1 MIEIPLRCKPT
12 AFVAAGIMASALIVL
27 TGCKERTT
35 TASVTGVNYTDETIA
50 GFQVI
55 QPDDFDNRS
64 PTQEAMAYGAGGQ
77 MCCYALP
84 YHWHEGLKIELKVEP
99 DIQLPVFDGQYQR
112 EHDKRRDEG
121 TLYQYVEVDVSHYEP
136 GKAQLLWIQ
145 FLPNKQYRAI
155 ATDLA
160 PNSPNFPSDVKGW
173 PVPSVAFRHKLWEI
187 EVDRVKKEKY
197 FSLQY
202 LNKKRSESD
211 WEETWDSYKNNT
223 KISKINEDGFK
234 GYADIRFR
242 AEEENSDKKIFLYYT
257 NRLKNLLENEPK

>member
-12 AFVAAGIMASALIVL
+12 AFIAASIMASALIVL

-84 YHWHEGLKIELKVEP
+84 YHWREGLKVRLKVEP
-99 DIQLPVFDGQYQR
+99 DLISENASDYYAEYAQ
-112 EHDKRRDEG
+112 RRDTG
-121 TLYQYVEVDVSHYEP
+121 TLYYNVEVPVSQYAP

-145 FLPNKQYRAI
+145 FLPHQQHRAI
-155 ATDLA
+155 ATDLD
-160 PNSPNFPSDVKGW
+160 PTNPDFPSDTKGW
-173 PVPSVAFRHKLWEI
+173 PVPSVAFRHKLWEV
-187 EVDRVKKEKY
+187 EVDRVHSMVKVSSSTLNEMNEGNDDYWKNQWDYWSKTNEIKTGDFYGFQDKNFRKFMREMIVSNLKY
-197 FSLQY
+197 
-202 LNKKRSESD
+202 SE
-211 WEETWDSYKNNT
+211 ERLGALL
-223 KISKINEDGFK
+223 KI
-234 GYADIRFR
+234 
-242 AEEENSDKKIFLYYT
+242 
-257 NRLKNLLENEPK
+257 EPK

>member
-84 YHWHEGLKIELKVEP
+84 YHWHEGLKVRLKVEP
-99 DIQLPVFDGQYQR
+99 DIIPEKGKSALDEYNQR
-112 EHDKRRDEG
+112 LETG
-121 TLYQYVEVDVSHYEP
+121 TLYYNVEVPVS
-136 GKAQLLWIQ
+136 
-145 FLPNKQYRAI
+145 
-155 ATDLA
+155 
-160 PNSPNFPSDVKGW
+160 
-173 PVPSVAFRHKLWEI
+173 
-187 EVDRVKKEKY
+187 
-197 FSLQY
+197 
-202 LNKKRSESD
+202 
-211 WEETWDSYKNNT
+211 
-223 KISKINEDGFK
+223 
-234 GYADIRFR
+234 
-242 AEEENSDKKIFLYYT
+242 
-257 NRLKNLLENEPK
+257 